1 MMSKENDI
9 EDHYSHSSLLAS
21 IKKGLEKQ
29 GKSATNITLDDIAPI
44 DEFHIGGRQ
53 ASIDFFEQLN
63 FDSSMNVLDLG
74 CGLGGPARFVAQ
86 QFGCSVTG
94 IDLTTDYI
102 DAGNQLSEW
111 AGLESKVKLTQ
122 GSALDLPFQA
132 GSFDVIYMMHVGMN
146 IREKERLAKEAF
158 RVLKP
163 RGVFGIY
170 DVMRIGKGDILY
182 PVPWATTEKTSA
194 LEKPE
199 EYQTYL
205 GAAGFSSLSLRERGT
220 FAQDFFEQMARKMD
234 NIEGPPP
241 LGLHL
246 LMGSNAKEKASNVLS
261 MITEG
266 LLAPVE
272 LIALKVS

>member
-1 MMSKENDI
+1 MSKENDI

-94 IDLTTDYI
+94 IDLTADYI
-102 DAGNQLSEW
+102 NAGNQLSEW
-111 AGLESKVKLTQ
+111 TGLASKVKLTQ
-122 GSALDLPFQA
+122 GSVLDLPFQA
-132 GSFDVIYMMHVGMN
+132 GSFDAIYMMHVGMN
-146 IREKERLAKEAF
+146 IREKERLAKETF

-170 DVMRIGKGDILY
+170 DVMRIGKGDMLY

-199 EYQTYL
+199 E
-205 GAAGFSSLSLRERGT
+205 
-220 FAQDFFEQMARKMD
+220 
-234 NIEGPPP
+234 
-241 LGLHL
+241 
-246 LMGSNAKEKASNVLS
+246 
-261 MITEG
+261 
-266 LLAPVE
+266 
-272 LIALKVS
+272 